1 MSTATAGLV
10 PTLGEQ
16 TARVRDEFIASLPA
30 SDKEIVVQAS
40 MDLMASNIAD
50 AAIRVGD
57 TAPDFELPNSTGSRL
72 KLSEALA
79 RGPMVLN
86 FYRGGWCP
94 YCSLEFRALQARL
107 PEMRALGAHLI
118 GISPETPET
127 SLDTWEK
134 HALDFEV
141 LSDVGNRVAREFG
154 LLFRVD
160 EPMRPL
166 LLKWGMDV
174 PAANGDETWELPV
187 PATYVIDGDGVV
199 RAAYVNKDYT
209 QRMEPSD
216 IISALKDLSR

>member
-1 MSTATAGLV
+1 MSTTTAELI

-16 TARVRDEFIASLPA
+16 TARVRDEFIASLPE
-30 SDKEIVVQAS
+30 SDREIVVQAS
-40 MDLMASNIAD
+40 MDLMASNITD

-57 TAPDFELPNSTGSRL
+57 AAPDFELPDSTGSRL

-79 RGPMVLN
+79 RGPVVLN

-94 YCSLEFRALQARL
+94 YCCLEFRALQARL
-107 PEMRALGAHLI
+107 PEIRALGATLI
-118 GISPETPET
+118 GISPETPDT

-141 LSDVGNRVAREFG
+141 LSDVGNRVVREFG
-154 LLFRVD
+154 LLFRVG
-160 EPMRPL
+160 ESMRPL

-187 PATYVIDGDGVV
+187 PATYVIGRDGVV
-199 RAAYVNKDYT
+199 RAAYVNNDYT